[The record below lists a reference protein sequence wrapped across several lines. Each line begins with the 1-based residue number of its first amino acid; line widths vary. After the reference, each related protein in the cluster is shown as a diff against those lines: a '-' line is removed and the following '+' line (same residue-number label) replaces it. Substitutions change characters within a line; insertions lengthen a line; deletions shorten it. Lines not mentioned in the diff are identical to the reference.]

1 MSKESISVNLDGK
14 EISIETGKMG
24 RLADGACTISC
35 GETVVMVTAV
45 SQTKMREGQ
54 SWFPMSVEYKEK
66 AAAAGRFPGGYFKRE
81 GRPTEKEILTCRM
94 TDRPLRPLFPKGY
107 LYDTQIVALLLS
119 ADGENDS
126 DVLSMNGASCALC
139 LSDIPFAGPIGAVR
153 VGHVDGKF
161 IVNPTHSEME
171 ESDLDLVYAGNET
184 EVVMIE
190 GAADE
195 LPEDKFCEA
204 LAFAQGHV
212 TTLVKAQLDLA
223 ARAGKPKREAELLEV
238 KQEMLDIAYTIAGD
252 RIEEAIYKP
261 SKVERGKAVD
271 VLRKEV
277 SAAIAEKYEDASDF
291 AIDQAFD
298 FLQKK
303 AFRKTIFDKGV
314 RADGRKIDELRE
326 LSAEVNLM
334 PRAHGSAL
342 FARGETQALGLAT
355 LAPSDEAQFLDAYT
369 GGEEEKSFLLHY
381 NFPPFSVGETGR
393 MGGLNRREIGH
404 GALAERSIKP
414 SLPDQDEFPYA
425 MRVTSEVMESNGSTS
440 MASVC
445 AGTMALLDAGV
456 PIKRPV
462 AGISVGLVTESDEDG
477 NIKDYKRLLD
487 IIGSED
493 FFGDMDFKLCG
504 TSEGVTGFQLDL
516 KLTGLP
522 LSILNEAIHQATEA
536 LGKVQEVMAQAISS
550 PAELSP
556 HAPRIESIKIN
567 PDKIG
572 NVIGPGGKIIKGIQ
586 AETGAEIN
594 IEDDG
599 TVRIYAIK
607 KDSLD
612 RAMEM
617 VENIT
622 AEIQIDKIYQG
633 KVVSTT
639 NFGAFM
645 EVLPGQDGMIHI
657 SELSDFRVDR
667 VEDVVNVGDVIYAKC
682 IGIDDKGRVKMSRQA
697 AMEERGEQHLDDAL
711 REKAEKNR
719 GQRNS
724 GGDGGDW
731 SPGDGERRGR
741 RDGGGGRGRRDG
753 GGGGRGR
760 RD

>member
-1 MSKESISVNLDGK
+1 
-14 EISIETGKMG
+14 
-24 RLADGACTISC
+24 
-35 GETVVMVTAV
+35 MVTAV

-54 SWFPMSVEYKEK
+54 SWFPLSVEYKEK

-153 VGHVDGKF
+153 VGYVDEKF
-161 IVNPTHSEME
+161 VVNPTHSEME
-171 ESDLDLVYAGNET
+171 NSLLDLVYAGNES

-190 GAADE
+190 GSAEE
-195 LPEDKFCEA
+195 LSEDLFCQA
-204 LAFAQGHV
+204 LEFAQGYV
-212 TTLVKAQLDLA
+212 TQLVQAQKDLA
-223 ARAGKPKREAELLEV
+223 ERFGKTKREAPLLEV
-238 KQEMLDIAYTIAGD
+238 KDEMLEIAYSVAGD
-252 RIEEAIYKP
+252 RIEDAIYQP
-261 SKVERGKAVD
+261 SKVDRGKAVD
-271 VLRKEV
+271 ALREEV
-277 SAAIAEKYEDASDF
+277 TNAISEKYEDASDF

-303 AFRKTIFDKGV
+303 AFRKTILEKGI
-314 RADGRKIDELRE
+314 RADGRQIDELRP

-334 PRAHGSAL
+334 PRSHGSAL
-342 FARGETQALGLAT
+342 FARGETQALGLCT
-355 LAPSDEAQFLDAYT
+355 LAPADEAQFIDAYT

-381 NFPPFSVGETGR
+381 HFPPFSVGETGR

-404 GALAERSIKP
+404 GALAEKSIKP

-425 MRVTSEVMESNGSTS
+425 IRVTAEVMESNGSTS

-456 PIKRPV
+456 PLKRPV
-462 AGISVGLVTESDEDG
+462 AGISVGLVTETDDSGE
-477 NIKDYKRLLD
+477 IKEYKRLLD

-504 TSEGVTGFQLDL
+504 TNEGVTGFQLDL

-522 LSILNEAIHQATEA
+522 ITILHEAIHQATEA
-536 LGKVQEVMAQAISS
+536 RQKVLEVMAAAINDPS
-550 PAELSP
+550 ELSP

-567 PDKIG
+567 PEKIG

-607 KDSLD
+607 KESLD
-612 RAMEM
+612 RALEM

-622 AEIQIDKIYQG
+622 AEIEIDKIYQG

-657 SELSDFRVDR
+657 SELADFRVEK
-667 VEDVVNVGDVIYAKC
+667 VEDVVNVGDIIYAKC

-697 AMEERGEQHLDDAL
+697 AMAERGEEHLDDAL
-711 REKAEKNR
+711 REKASTRRDENNGKE
-719 GQRNS
+719 
-724 GGDGGDW
+724 W
-731 SPGDGERRGR
+731 SPSDGENRNRRGGNRGR
-741 RDGGGGRGRRDG
+741 RNEDRR
-753 GGGGRGR
+753 
-760 RD
+760 

>member
-1 MSKESISVNLDGK
+1 MSTENTSITLDGK
-14 EISIETGKMG
+14 EIIIETGKMG
-24 RLADGACTISC
+24 RLADGACTVTC
-35 GETVVMVTAV
+35 GETTVMVTAV

-54 SWFPMSVEYKEK
+54 NWFPLSVEYKEK

-126 DVLSMNGASCALC
+126 DVLSMVGASCALC

-153 VGHVDGKF
+153 VGYIDEKF
-161 IVNPTHSEME
+161 VVNPTHTEME
-171 ESDLDLVYAGNET
+171 NSVLDLVYAGNET

-190 GAADE
+190 GAAEE
-195 LPEDKFCEA
+195 LPEDIFCQA
-204 LAFAQGHV
+204 LEFAQEHV
-212 TTLVKAQLDLA
+212 TKLVQVQKELA
-223 ARAGKPKREAELLEV
+223 EKVGKPKRNAPLLEV
-238 KQEMLDIAYTIAGD
+238 KDEMLEIAYSVAGEK
-252 RIEEAIYKP
+252 IEDAIYKP
-261 SKVERGKAVD
+261 SKIERGKAVD
-271 VLRKEV
+271 ELREEV
-277 SAAIAEKYEDASDF
+277 TNAILEKYEDATEF

-298 FLQKK
+298 FMQKK
-303 AFRKTIFDKGV
+303 AFRKTILEKGV
-314 RADGRKIDELRE
+314 RADGRQIDELRP
-326 LSAEVNLM
+326 LSAEANLM
-334 PRAHGSAL
+334 PRSHGSAL
-342 FARGETQALGLAT
+342 FARGETQALGLCT
-355 LAPSDEAQFLDAYT
+355 LAPADEAQYIDAYT

-381 NFPPFSVGETGR
+381 HFPPFSVGETGR

-414 SLPDQDEFPYA
+414 ALPSQDDFPYA
-425 MRVTSEVMESNGSTS
+425 IRVTSEVMESNGSTS

-456 PIKRPV
+456 PLKRPV
-462 AGISVGLVTESDEDG
+462 AGISVGLVTEMDDSG
-477 NIKDYKRLLD
+477 KIKEYKRLLD

-504 TSEGVTGFQLDL
+504 TETGVTGFQLDL

-522 LSILNEAIHQATEA
+522 IEILKEAIHQAAEA
-536 LGKVQEVMAQAISS
+536 REKVLAVMAEGIAG
-550 PAELSP
+550 PAEISP

-567 PDKIG
+567 PEKIG

-607 KDSLD
+607 KESLD
-612 RAMEM
+612 RALEM
-617 VENIT
+617 VNNIT
-622 AEIQIDKIYQG
+622 AEIEIDKIYQG

-657 SELSDFRVDR
+657 SELADFRVEQ

-697 AMEERGEQHLDDAL
+697 ALEERGEQHIDDAL
-711 REKAEKNR
+711 REKAQAKREERSKR
-719 GQRNS
+719 GN
-724 GGDGGDW
+724 DEDW
-731 SPGDGERRGR
+731 SPSDGDKKNRRRNNRRRGGDNR
-741 RDGGGGRGRRDG
+741 RGDSD
-753 GGGGRGR
+753 
-760 RD
+760 

>member
-1 MSKESISVNLDGK
+1 MSTENTSITLDGK
-14 EISIETGKMG
+14 EIIIETGKMG
-24 RLADGACTISC
+24 RLADGACTVTC
-35 GETVVMVTAV
+35 GETTVMVTAV

-54 SWFPMSVEYKEK
+54 NWFPLSVEYKEK

-126 DVLSMNGASCALC
+126 DVLSMVGASCALC

-153 VGHVDGKF
+153 VGYIDEKF
-161 IVNPTHSEME
+161 VVNPTHTEME
-171 ESDLDLVYAGNET
+171 NSVLDLVYAGNET

-190 GAADE
+190 GAAEE
-195 LPEDKFCEA
+195 LPEDFFCQA
-204 LAFAQGHV
+204 LEFAQGHV
-212 TTLVKAQLDLA
+212 TKLVQVQKELA
-223 ARAGKPKREAELLEV
+223 EKVGKPKRNAPLLEV
-238 KQEMLDIAYTIAGD
+238 KDEMLEIAYSVAGEK
-252 RIEEAIYKP
+252 IEDAIYKP
-261 SKVERGKAVD
+261 SKIERGKAVD
-271 VLRKEV
+271 ELREEV
-277 SAAIAEKYEDASDF
+277 TNAILEKYEDATEF

-298 FLQKK
+298 FMQKK
-303 AFRKTIFDKGV
+303 AFRKTILEKGI
-314 RADGRKIDELRE
+314 RADGRQIDELRP
-326 LSAEVNLM
+326 LSAEANLM
-334 PRAHGSAL
+334 PRSHGSAL
-342 FARGETQALGLAT
+342 FARGETQALGLCT
-355 LAPSDEAQFLDAYT
+355 LAPADEAQFIDAYT

-381 NFPPFSVGETGR
+381 HFPPFSVGETGR

-414 SLPDQDEFPYA
+414 ALPSQDDFPYA
-425 MRVTSEVMESNGSTS
+425 IRVTSEVMESNGSTS

-456 PIKRPV
+456 PLKRPV
-462 AGISVGLVTESDEDG
+462 AGISVGLVTEMDDSG
-477 NIKDYKRLLD
+477 NIKEYKRLLD

-504 TSEGVTGFQLDL
+504 TENGVTGFQLDL

-522 LSILNEAIHQATEA
+522 IEILKEAIHQATEA
-536 LGKVQEVMAQAISS
+536 REKVLAVMAEGIAG
-550 PAELSP
+550 PAEISP

-567 PDKIG
+567 PEKIG

-607 KDSLD
+607 KESLD
-612 RAMEM
+612 RALEM
-617 VENIT
+617 VNNIT
-622 AEIQIDKIYQG
+622 AEIEIDKIYQG

-657 SELSDFRVDR
+657 SELADFRVEQ

-697 AMEERGEQHLDDAL
+697 ALEERGEQHIDDAL
-711 REKAEKNR
+711 REKAQSKREERSNKGN
-719 GQRNS
+719 NE
-724 GGDGGDW
+724 DW
-731 SPGDGERRGR
+731 SPSDGDKKNRRRNNRRRGDDR
-741 RDGGGGRGRRDG
+741 R
-753 GGGGRGR
+753 
-760 RD
+760 

>member
-1 MSKESISVNLDGK
+1 MSTENITVALDGK
-14 EISIETGKMG
+14 EIIIETGKMG
-24 RLADGACTISC
+24 RLADGACTITC
-35 GETVVMVTAV
+35 GETTVMVTAV

-54 SWFPMSVEYKEK
+54 NWFPLSVEYKEK

-126 DVLSMNGASCALC
+126 DVLSMVGASCALC

-153 VGHVDGKF
+153 VGYIEEKF
-161 IVNPTHSEME
+161 VVNPTHTEME
-171 ESDLDLVYAGNET
+171 NSVLDLVYAGNET

-195 LPEDKFCEA
+195 LPEDLFCQA
-204 LAFAQGHV
+204 LEFAQGYV
-212 TTLVKAQLDLA
+212 TKLVQAQKELTE
-223 ARAGKPKREAELLEV
+223 RIGKPKREAPLLEV
-238 KQEMLDIAYTIAGD
+238 KDEMLDIAYSVAGD
-252 RIEEAIYKP
+252 RIEGAIYKP

-271 VLRKEV
+271 GLREEV
-277 SAAIAEKYEDASDF
+277 TNAILEKYEDASEF

-298 FLQKK
+298 FMQKK
-303 AFRKTIFDKGV
+303 AFRKSIFEKGI
-314 RADGRKIDELRE
+314 RADGRKIDELRQ
-326 LSAEVNLM
+326 LSAEVDLM
-334 PRAHGSAL
+334 PRSHGSAL
-342 FARGETQALGLAT
+342 FARGETQALGLCT
-355 LAPSDEAQFLDAYT
+355 LAPADEAQFIDAYT

-381 NFPPFSVGETGR
+381 HFPPFSVGETGR

-414 SLPDQDEFPYA
+414 ALPDKDDFPYA
-425 MRVTSEVMESNGSTS
+425 IRVTSEVMESNGSTS

-456 PIKRPV
+456 PLKRPV
-462 AGISVGLVTESDEDG
+462 AGISVGLVTEMDDSG
-477 NIKDYKRLLD
+477 NITDYKRLLD

-504 TSEGVTGFQLDL
+504 TEQGVTGFQLDL

-522 LSILNEAIHQATEA
+522 ITILNEAIQQATEA
-536 LGKVQEVMAQAISS
+536 RTKVLAVMAEGIKG
-550 PAELSP
+550 PAEISP

-567 PDKIG
+567 PEKIG

-607 KDSLD
+607 KESLD
-612 RAMEM
+612 RALEM
-617 VENIT
+617 VNNIT
-622 AEIQIDKIYQG
+622 AEIELDKIYQG

-657 SELSDFRVDR
+657 SELADFRVDQ
-667 VEDVVNVGDVIYAKC
+667 VEDIVSVGDVIYAKC

-697 AMEERGEQHLDDAL
+697 ALAERGEQHIDDAL
-711 REKAEKNR
+711 REKASAKR
-719 GQRNS
+719 ADRS
-724 GGDGGDW
+724 SKGGNDDW
-731 SPGDGERRGR
+731 SPSDGDKRNKRRNNR
-741 RDGGGGRGRRDG
+741 R
-753 GGGGRGR
+753 
-760 RD
+760 

>member
-1 MSKESISVNLDGK
+1 MNTENITVNLDGK
-14 EISIETGKMG
+14 EIIIETGKMG
-24 RLADGACTISC
+24 RLADGACTITC
-35 GETVVMVTAV
+35 GETTVMVTAV

-54 SWFPMSVEYKEK
+54 SWFPLSVEYKEK

-153 VGHVDGKF
+153 VGYVDEKF
-161 IVNPTHSEME
+161 VVNPTHSEME
-171 ESDLDLVYAGNET
+171 NSLLDLVYAGNES

-190 GAADE
+190 GSAEE
-195 LPEDKFCEA
+195 LSEDLFCQA
-204 LAFAQGHV
+204 LEFAQGYV
-212 TTLVKAQLDLA
+212 TQLVQAQKDLA
-223 ARAGKPKREAELLEV
+223 ERFGKTKREAPLLEV
-238 KQEMLDIAYTIAGD
+238 KDEMLEIAYSVAGD
-252 RIEEAIYKP
+252 RIEDAIYQP
-261 SKVERGKAVD
+261 SKVDRGKAVD
-271 VLRKEV
+271 ALREEV
-277 SAAIAEKYEDASDF
+277 TNAISEKYEDASDF

-303 AFRKTIFDKGV
+303 AFRKTILEKGI
-314 RADGRKIDELRE
+314 RADGRQIDELRP

-334 PRAHGSAL
+334 PRSHGSAL
-342 FARGETQALGLAT
+342 FARGETQALGLCT
-355 LAPSDEAQFLDAYT
+355 LAPADEAQFIDAYT

-381 NFPPFSVGETGR
+381 HFPPFSVGETGR

-404 GALAERSIKP
+404 GALAEKSIKP

-425 MRVTSEVMESNGSTS
+425 IRVTAEVMESNGSTS

-456 PIKRPV
+456 PLKRPV
-462 AGISVGLVTESDEDG
+462 AGISVGLVTETDDSGE
-477 NIKDYKRLLD
+477 IKEYKKLLD

-504 TSEGVTGFQLDL
+504 TNEGVTGFQLDL

-522 LSILNEAIHQATEA
+522 ITILHEAIHQATEA
-536 LGKVQEVMAQAISS
+536 RQKVLEVMAAAINDPS
-550 PAELSP
+550 ELSP

-567 PDKIG
+567 PEKIG

-607 KDSLD
+607 KESLD
-612 RAMEM
+612 RALEM

-622 AEIQIDKIYQG
+622 AEIEIDKIYQG

-657 SELSDFRVDR
+657 SELADFRVEK
-667 VEDVVNVGDVIYAKC
+667 VEDVVNVGDIIYAKC

-697 AMEERGEQHLDDAL
+697 AMAERGEEHLDDAL
-711 REKAEKNR
+711 REKASTRRDENNGKE
-719 GQRNS
+719 
-724 GGDGGDW
+724 W
-731 SPGDGERRGR
+731 SPSDGENRNRRGGNRGR
-741 RDGGGGRGRRDG
+741 RNEDRR
-753 GGGGRGR
+753 
-760 RD
+760 

>member
-1 MSKESISVNLDGK
+1 
-14 EISIETGKMG
+14 GKMG
-24 RLADGACTISC
+24 RLADGACTITC
-35 GETVVMVTAV
+35 GETTVMVTAV

-54 SWFPMSVEYKEK
+54 SWFPLSVEYKEK

-153 VGHVDGKF
+153 VGYVDEKF
-161 IVNPTHSEME
+161 VVNPTHSEME
-171 ESDLDLVYAGNET
+171 NSLLDLVYAGNES

-190 GAADE
+190 GSAEE
-195 LPEDKFCEA
+195 LSEDLFCQA
-204 LAFAQGHV
+204 LEFAQGYV
-212 TTLVKAQLDLA
+212 TQLVQAQKDLA
-223 ARAGKPKREAELLEV
+223 ERFGKTKREAPLLEV
-238 KQEMLDIAYTIAGD
+238 KDEMLEIAYSVAGD
-252 RIEEAIYKP
+252 RIEDAIYQP
-261 SKVERGKAVD
+261 SKVDRGKAVD
-271 VLRKEV
+271 ALREEV
-277 SAAIAEKYEDASDF
+277 TNAISEKYEDASDF

-303 AFRKTIFDKGV
+303 AFRKTILEKGI
-314 RADGRKIDELRE
+314 RADGRQIDELRP

-334 PRAHGSAL
+334 PRSHGSAL
-342 FARGETQALGLAT
+342 FARGETQALGLCT
-355 LAPSDEAQFLDAYT
+355 LAPADEAQFIDAYT

-381 NFPPFSVGETGR
+381 HFPPFSVGETGR

-404 GALAERSIKP
+404 GALAEKSIKP

-425 MRVTSEVMESNGSTS
+425 IRVTAEVMESNGSTS

-456 PIKRPV
+456 PLKRPV
-462 AGISVGLVTESDEDG
+462 AGISVGLVTETDDSGE
-477 NIKDYKRLLD
+477 IKEYKRLLD

-504 TSEGVTGFQLDL
+504 TNEGVTGFQLDL

-522 LSILNEAIHQATEA
+522 ITILHEAIHQATEA
-536 LGKVQEVMAQAISS
+536 RQKVLEVMAAAINDPS
-550 PAELSP
+550 ELSP

-567 PDKIG
+567 PEKIG

-607 KDSLD
+607 KESLD
-612 RAMEM
+612 RALEM

-622 AEIQIDKIYQG
+622 AEIEIDKIYQG

-657 SELSDFRVDR
+657 SELADFRVEK
-667 VEDVVNVGDVIYAKC
+667 VEDVVNVGDIIYAKC

-697 AMEERGEQHLDDAL
+697 AMAERGEEHLDDAL
-711 REKAEKNR
+711 REKASTRRDENNGKE
-719 GQRNS
+719 
-724 GGDGGDW
+724 W
-731 SPGDGERRGR
+731 SPSDGENRNRRG
-741 RDGGGGRGRRDG
+741 GNKGRRNED
-753 GGGGRGR
+753 R
-760 RD
+760 R